1 MQPELE
7 QVLSRPTEQRLR
19 EWRHRTW
26 QAIIFGLPVLFLQ
39 WFGTSLGGPE
49 SSRWVAIFQALLAGW
64 VTYVVAVG
72 LMTEGV
78 MLLLA
83 RSKLT
88 ADLIVAALAT
98 VAYLFSAISVVGVFF
113 TGHIWYRP
121 LVFHVIVFAL
131 GAWSAVQWWR
141 CAPHSNRRVDF

>member
-7 QVLSRPTEQRLR
+7 QVLSRPVEQRLR

-39 WFGTSLGGPE
+39 WFGTSLGGAE
-49 SSRWVAIFQALLAGW
+49 SSRWVAVFQTLLAGW

-72 LMTEGV
+72 LLTEGV

-83 RSKLT
+83 RRKLT
-88 ADLIVAALAT
+88 ADVVIAALAI
-98 VAYLFSAISVVGVFF
+98 VAYLYSAISVVSVFF

-121 LVFHVIVFAL
+121 LVFHLVVIAL
-131 GAWSAVQWWR
+131 GTWSAGRWWI
-141 CAPHSNRRVDF
+141 ASYSNQRADL